1 MLIAPAKRRRRIGQ
15 LIGRKDHLDGIA
27 VGALIVLCMSWGAQ
41 QVAIKLIA
49 GDISPVMQAGLRSI
63 GATILV
69 GSWALASDRTL
80 FERDGTLYWGIA
92 AGLLFSFEFLLIY
105 WGLAYTHAS
114 RAVIYL
120 YMAPFVVAIGSQWFV
135 PGERLNRIQFTGL
148 GIAFTGII
156 VAFGES
162 FTLPSRQMLIGD
174 TMLIGAGVLWGAT
187 TVVIKAGPLAASS
200 AGKTLLYQLL
210 LSAAILPLGSI
221 LLGEPGIV
229 TWSAPAMISMAYQ
242 TIWIASFTFFAWF
255 WLVRHY
261 PAPKLSSFTFL
272 TPIFGVLAGWLVLDE
287 PLTPS
292 LLIAVTLV
300 AAGVYLV
307 NKRG

>member
-1 MLIAPAKRRRRIGQ
+1 MLAASCNVDG
-15 LIGRKDHLDGIA
+15 LADLVDRKDHLDGIA
-27 VGALIVLCMSWGAQ
+27 ISALVILCMSWGAQ
-41 QVAIKLIA
+41 QVAIKMIA
-49 GDISPVMQAGLRSI
+49 ADISPVMQAGLRSI

-69 GSWALASDRTL
+69 GAWALASDRTL
-80 FERDGTLYWGIA
+80 FERDGTLGWGIA

-105 WGLAYTHAS
+105 WGLTFTNAS

-120 YMAPFVVAIGSQWFV
+120 YTAPFFVAIGSQWFV
-135 PGERLNRIQFTGL
+135 PGERLNRIQFGGL
-148 GIAFTGII
+148 GIAFVGIV

-162 FTLPSRQMLIGD
+162 FTLPSREMLVGD
-174 TMLIGAGVLWGAT
+174 TMLIAAGALWGAT

-200 AGKTLLYQLL
+200 AAKTLLYQLL
-210 LSAAILPLGSI
+210 LSALILPVGS
-221 LLGEPGIV
+221 LLLNEPGIV
-229 TWSAPAMISMAYQ
+229 SWSAPAIISLSYQ

-287 PLTPS
+287 PLTAS

-307 NKRG
+307 NKRA

>member
-1 MLIAPAKRRRRIGQ
+1 MID
-15 LIGRKDHLDGIA
+15 RKDHLDGIA
-27 VGALIVLCMSWGAQ
+27 MGALIVLCMSWGAQ

-49 GDISPVMQAGLRSI
+49 SDISPVMQAGLRSI
-63 GATILV
+63 GATVLV
-69 GSWALASDRTL
+69 GAWALVTDKTL
-80 FERDGTLYWGIA
+80 FERDGTLSWGVA

-105 WGLAYTHAS
+105 WGLTYTNAS

-120 YMAPFVVAIGSQWFV
+120 YTAPIFVAIGSQWFV
-135 PGERLNRIQFTGL
+135 PGERLTRIQFFGL
-148 GIAFTGII
+148 GIAFVGI
-156 VAFGES
+156 VLAFGES
-162 FTLPSRQMLIGD
+162 FTLPSRHMLIGD
-174 TMLIGAGVLWGAT
+174 SMLIAAGALWGAT
-187 TVVIKAGPLAASS
+187 TVVIKAGPLASSS
-200 AGKTLLYQLL
+200 ASKTLLYQLA
-210 LSAAILPLGSI
+210 LSAVLLPIGSI
-221 LLGEPGIV
+221 ALNEPGV
-229 TWSAPAMISMAYQ
+229 VRWSWSAIISMSYQ

-287 PLTPS
+287 PLSRS

-307 NKRG
+307 NKRA